1 MVSELM
7 GAIRQIERE
16 RGIEAELLIE
26 ALEKALESAYK
37 KNYGAA
43 YDVKVVLDRE
53 TGDIRVLRIKT
64 VVEEVL
70 DPDTEISLD
79 EASEYGDVEV
89 GDELQFE
96 EFMNPHSFGR
106 IAAQTAKQVIMQKI
120 REAEREKLYDIYDN
134 KLKDIVAG
142 VIRRI
147 EKDTVY
153 LDLGNIEAVMSTREQ
168 VPSEHYAVGSR
179 IKVYVTEVKKTNR
192 GPRIYVSRTHPDLVK
207 RLFELEVPEIQNG
220 IVEIKAIAREAG
232 SRTKIAVYS
241 NDPNVDPSGACIGH
255 KGIRVT
261 AVVDELRGEK
271 IDIIEWDQNPAA
283 FISNSLSPADVIRV
297 DIFETIVEDGEEQ
310 QKARVTV
317 PDNQLSLAIG
327 KSGQNARLSAR
338 LTGWKIDIIPETE
351 LRNIIEGEL
360 LHVQD
365 GVEGEKAVSPLD
377 ELFIENN
384 GDEPE
389 EEGIELPEENNG
401 EEMPGETAE
410 EEPSKEDV
418 AEEDATEEDM
428 TEEEPED
435 DATEEEAAEDEQEED
450 SAEEVAGD
458 EQEEDSAEEDTA
470 DEDSSGTEEGED
482 KD

>member
-37 KNYGAA
+37 KNYGLA
-43 YDVKVVLDRE
+43 YDVNVVLDRE
-53 TGDIRVLRIKT
+53 SGDIRVLRVKT

-79 EASEYGDVEV
+79 EASEYGDVEI

-153 LDLGNIEAVMSTREQ
+153 LDLGNIEAVMSAREQ

-179 IKVYVTEVKKTNR
+179 LKVYVTEVKKTNR

-365 GVEGEKAVSPLD
+365 GSGEGERAANPLD
-377 ELFIENN
+377 DLFIENN
-384 GDEPE
+384 DEEPEEDGIDIPGEDIDLPIPDEASGETAEDDVSDEEPE
-389 EEGIELPEENNG
+389 EEISEEAVEETPEDDVSDEEPEEEIS
-401 EEMPGETAE
+401 EEY
-410 EEPSKEDV
+410 
-418 AEEDATEEDM
+418 AEEDSD
-428 TEEEPED
+428 
-435 DATEEEAAEDEQEED
+435 
-450 SAEEVAGD
+450 
-458 EQEEDSAEEDTA
+458 
-470 DEDSSGTEEGED
+470 DEDSEDEEEGED

>member
-1 MVSELM
+1 
-7 GAIRQIERE
+7 
-16 RGIEAELLIE
+16 
-26 ALEKALESAYK
+26 
-37 KNYGAA
+37 
-43 YDVKVVLDRE
+43 
-53 TGDIRVLRIKT
+53 
-64 VVEEVL
+64 
-70 DPDTEISLD
+70 
-79 EASEYGDVEV
+79 
-89 GDELQFE
+89 
-96 EFMNPHSFGR
+96 
-106 IAAQTAKQVIMQKI
+106 MQKI

-153 LDLGNIEAVMSTREQ
+153 LDLGNIEAVMSPREQ
-168 VPSEHYAVGSR
+168 VSSEHYSVGSR
-179 IKVYVTEVKKTNR
+179 LKVYVTEVKKTNR

-232 SRTKIAVYS
+232 SRTKIAVFS
-241 NDPNVDPSGACIGH
+241 NDPNVDPSGACIGP

-297 DIFETIVEDGEEQ
+297 DIFETIVEDGMEQ

-351 LRNIIEGEL
+351 LRNIIEGQL
-360 LHVQD
+360 LHVSD
-365 GVEGEKAVSPLD
+365 GDRESDAAANPLD
-377 ELFIENN
+377 DLFMDNSDEEISEEGIDLPMEEQEDDIIDTEDSSEND
-384 GDEPE
+384 DEPE
-389 EEGIELPEENNG
+389 EEIEETEEDDTQDET
-401 EEMPGETAE
+401 EEIEDNDTQDETEESEEDDLEEETAE
-410 EEPSKEDV
+410 GEL
-418 AEEDATEEDM
+418 
-428 TEEEPED
+428 
-435 DATEEEAAEDEQEED
+435 EEEAEEESISEEED
-450 SAEEVAGD
+450 
-458 EQEEDSAEEDTA
+458 
-470 DEDSSGTEEGED
+470 GED